1 MLKKLV
7 AISVIGSSF
16 LFGDYYSVTD
26 VSLDSPKVIKY
37 SDGLELKVTNSGIS
51 MNKYSKLFDSSQ
63 PKQYQDTVFTKT
75 VKVKDPNN
83 PDKKI
88 KQLQTFSYPTYNFA
102 YVLKNN
108 PTGEFVIKTSNSIVL
123 VKTQIDTDTIK
134 VFNTR
139 YNVNVYKYKIK
150 QAYKNNKP
158 FDMSADYILKSYV
171 DNNGD
176 LLAVNILDNGLDK
189 VKKVTNRYLSQFL
202 QEKKTRQVKVKNFS
216 FNTQKLYA
224 SYVADKNGETKR
236 LNVEYSKVKRYTRV
250 VLSSPV
256 SLLDP
261 ENKSDE
267 TIKNVGFLASARGKL
282 WEIKKVQLLD
292 SQPVEVWSNSLKSS
306 KMAIIYMN
314 GGKENRNIVFKNKG
328 QLFYGFEGV
337 FYLASWMKQN
347 DKTEVILSF
356 INGPLVFDATMKKD
370 RNSYILTKQGRVI
383 YQFDV
388 DNRGF
393 VTQIIYPSY
402 DLDIKLDN
410 LDNDTTIQ
418 NKQFL
423 KQFQSSHNIKL
434 IKD

>member
-37 SDGLELKVTNSGIS
+37 SDGLELKVMNNGIS

-63 PKQYQDTVFTKT
+63 PKQYQDTVFSK
-75 VKVKDPNN
+75 KVEIEDPNN

-88 KQLQTFSYPTYNFA
+88 KQVQNISYPTYNFA

-108 PTGEFVIKTSNSIVL
+108 PTGEFVIKTPNSKIL
-123 VKTQIDTDTIK
+123 VETKMDTDTIK
-134 VFNTR
+134 VFNAK

-176 LLAVNILDNGLDK
+176 LLAVDVLENGLDK

-267 TIKNVGFLASARGKL
+267 TIQNVGFLASARGKL

-292 SQPVEVWSNSLKSS
+292 SKPVEVWSNSFKSS
-306 KMAIIYMN
+306 KMAIRYMS
-314 GGKENRNIVFKNKG
+314 GGKEHQNIVFKNQG

-347 DKTEVILSF
+347 DKTEIILSF

-370 RNSYILTKQGRVI
+370 GNSYILTKQGRVI

-393 VTQIIYPSY
+393 VTQIKYPSY